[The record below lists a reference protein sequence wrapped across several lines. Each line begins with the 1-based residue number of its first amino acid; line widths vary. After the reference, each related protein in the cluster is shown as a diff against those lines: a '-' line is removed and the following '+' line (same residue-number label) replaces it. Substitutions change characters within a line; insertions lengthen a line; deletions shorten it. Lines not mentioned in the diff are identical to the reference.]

1 MTVFQSHIGEFA
13 ALGVSVCW
21 TMSALFFE
29 KAGYKIGSLSV
40 NFIRLL
46 LAIVFLGI
54 TSFISRGL
62 FFPVDATGYQ
72 WFWLGLSGFVGFF
85 LGDMLLFKSYM
96 VIGSRTAT
104 LIMSLSPMLTAVIGW
119 FFLDEILSTKNI
131 LAMTISIGGII
142 IAISN
147 RKMKLSYPAKGILLA
162 FGGAMGQAVGLILS
176 KKGMGH
182 YDPVAATQIRAIF
195 GLFSFAI
202 LITAIGRWSK
212 IGRDMKHTDAMKS
225 VTVGAIFG
233 PFVGVALGLFAIQQT
248 KTGIASSLMA
258 LVPIFIILPSS
269 IMFKEKIKP
278 QQIIGAVVSI
288 GGAVLFFL

>member
-1 MTVFQSHIGEFA
+1 MTIFQSHIGEFA